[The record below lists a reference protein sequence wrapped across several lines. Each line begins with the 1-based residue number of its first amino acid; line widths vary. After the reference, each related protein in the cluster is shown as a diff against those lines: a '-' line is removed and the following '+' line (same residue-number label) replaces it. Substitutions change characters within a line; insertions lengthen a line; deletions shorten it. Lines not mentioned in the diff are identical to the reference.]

1 MSKLSKLE
9 IRKDTMQSAVEA
21 AAGTVEEVTS
31 IVTSAVKGV
40 AGSLGGLATEL
51 FELRDSA
58 RKASEDAPEA

>member
-9 IRKDTMQSAVEA
+9 IRKDTVQSAVEA